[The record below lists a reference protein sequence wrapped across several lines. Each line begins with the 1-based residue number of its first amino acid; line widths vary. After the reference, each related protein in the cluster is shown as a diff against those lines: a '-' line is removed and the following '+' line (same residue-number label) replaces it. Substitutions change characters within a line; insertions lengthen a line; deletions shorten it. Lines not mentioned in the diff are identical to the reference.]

1 MVREVIVMSNDVKGL
16 LEELVPLGAPTQLRS
31 RVLGAAANELRRPVR
46 LMNRLRAAVAAALLV
61 GLGLNYAVS
70 AYQDERLAQVIGP
83 PPQPRAVTIVA
94 ETIAPFTDA
103 ETAEILERQWS
114 QAYWQH
120 QKALLRNRVQT
131 QSEMDGGDV

>member
-1 MVREVIVMSNDVKGL
+1 MSDDVEGL
-16 LEELVPLGAPTQLRS
+16 LEELVPRGTPTQLRS
-31 RVLGAAANELRRPVR
+31 RVLGTVGNELRRPVR

-61 GLGLNYAVS
+61 GLGLNYGIC

-83 PPQPRAVTIVA
+83 PPRPRPVTIVA

-103 ETAEILERQWS
+103 ETAEMLERQWC
-114 QAYWQH
+114 QAVWQH